1 MLAKAHIARKDLGLD
16 EATYRAVVSR
26 ISGGHADS
34 AGKLSGRQLD
44 DLLSEFMRL
53 GWKPKTVPKAAAKDP
68 MAGKVRALWI
78 TLADAGVVRDRSEE
92 ALRSYVARM
101 TRRSDLRFCS
111 PVEKGRLIEALKQW
125 ADRAGVDLQ

>member
-53 GWKPKTVPKAAAKDP
+53 GWKPKTVPKAA
-68 MAGKVRALWI
+68 
-78 TLADAGVVRDRSEE
+78 GVVRDRSEE